1 MVLITC
7 KPRGLTGNMD
17 SKSFNYWLRPNGLMQ
32 LKAISHYSI
41 FILALISA
49 FTVTAA
55 DQPDFA
61 NLENYKRAEIEIRKL
76 VESGKVSAEDAEKRL
91 MEMHQL
97 ITRDKQIKPKKP
109 RKSDGQFSRDEYR
122 RAEIQIRRLVKS
134 GKVSKKDAE
143 RRLNQMRQR
152 IKN

>member
-1 MVLITC
+1 
-7 KPRGLTGNMD
+7 MD

-76 VESGKVSAEDAEKRL
+76 VDSGKISAEDAEKRL
-91 MEMHQL
+91 IEMHQM
-97 ITRDKQIKPKKP
+97 ITRDKQIKPIEP
-109 RKSDGQFSRDEYR
+109 RQSNRQFSRDEYR

>member
-7 KPRGLTGNMD
+7 KSRGLTGNMD

-32 LKAISHYSI
+32 LKAILYYSI

-97 ITRDKQIKPKKP
+97 ITRDKQINPKKP
-109 RKSDGQFSRDEYR
+109 RKRDGQFSRDEYR

>member
-7 KPRGLTGNMD
+7 KSSDLTRNMD
-17 SKSFNYWLRPNGLMQ
+17 SQGFYYWSRPNGLMQ
-32 LKAISHYSI
+32 LKAMSYYSI
-41 FILALISA
+41 FILAMTFA
-49 FTVTAA
+49 FTASAA

-76 VESGKVSAEDAEKRL
+76 VESGKVSVEDAEKRL
-91 MEMHQL
+91 IEMHQM
-97 ITRDKQIKPKKP
+97 ITRDKQIKPIEP
-109 RKSDGQFSRDEYR
+109 RQSDEQFSRDEYR

-143 RRLNQMRQR
+143 RRLNQIRQR

>member
-1 MVLITC
+1 M
-7 KPRGLTGNMD
+7 
-17 SKSFNYWLRPNGLMQ
+17 SY
-32 LKAISHYSI
+32 YSI

-55 DQPDFA
+55 DQSDFA

-91 MEMHQL
+91 IEMHQK
-97 ITRDKQIKPKKP
+97 ITRDKQIKPIEP
-109 RKSDGQFSRDEYR
+109 RQSDRQFSRDEYR
-122 RAEIQIRRLVKS
+122 HAEIQIRRLVKS

-152 IKN
+152 IKNR